1 VIALRNLTSDQRSV
15 LYALR
20 TVTGRSGFQRASADL
35 LQTHTADKMTRLAD
49 GRRPQPM
56 GLARIRKTLR
66 ELAELGL
73 VVEAKCGW
81 WTVHPDADEIATA
94 LVTNDQ

>member
-1 VIALRNLTSDQRSV
+1 MTELRDLTSDQRAV

-20 TVTGRSGFQRASADL
+20 MVTGRRGLQRAAVDL

-73 VVEAKCGW
+73 VVEATRGW
-81 WTVHPDADEIATA
+81 WAIHPDGAELATA
-94 LVTNDQ
+94 LVTR